1 MIVCGDRF
9 SMHMVDPWVL
19 KGHAIKLLTFHIKG
33 TLLSASMDSGCHGCF
48 AAQNLTEWINKGK

>member
-19 KGHAIKLLTFHIKG
+19 KGHAIKLLTYF
-33 TLLSASMDSGCHGCF
+33 TLSGHYYLQVWTVAVMDVLQHK
-48 AAQNLTEWINKGK
+48 I

>member
-33 TLLSASMDSGCHGCF
+33 TLLSASMDSGVMDVLQHKIWLNG
-48 AAQNLTEWINKGK
+48 